1 MARSLTY
8 EPRLP
13 TAAER
18 LEDGVAQH
26 ADALLEALELLEV
39 LHGHRLTEGLTNVVR
54 GGSALTG
61 HALSALNEPGAV
73 RTIRSVLEL
82 LRTFGGVDPVAFQT
96 VLGALSDGVQEGARR
111 VREKERVSTLELLG
125 LLRDDDV
132 NLALSALVGTLR
144 GLGRGLRERQE
155 YGTAPVVEHL

>member
-1 MARSLTY
+1 MAKSLTY
-8 EPRLP
+8 EPKLP

-18 LEDGVAQH
+18 LEEGTAQH

-39 LHGHRLTEGLTNVVR
+39 LREHRLTEGLTNVVR

-73 RTIRSVLEL
+73 RSIRSLLEL
-82 LRTFGGVDPVAFQT
+82 LRAFGGVEPVALQT
-96 VLGALSDGVQEGARR
+96 VLGALSDGVHEGARR

-155 YGTAPVVEHL
+155 HGTVPEVEHL

>member
-1 MARSLTY
+1 MAKSLTY

-18 LEDGVAQH
+18 LEEGKAQH

-39 LHGHRLTEGLTNVVR
+39 LREHRLTEGLTNVVR

-61 HALSALNEPGAV
+61 HVLSALNEPGAV
-73 RTIRSVLEL
+73 RGIRSLLEL
-82 LRTFGGVDPVAFQT
+82 VQAFGAVEPVALKT
-96 VLGALSDGVQEGARR
+96 VLGALGDGVQEGARR
-111 VREKERVSTLELLG
+111 VREKERVSALDLLG

-132 NLALSALVGTLR
+132 NLALSALVGTLQ

-155 YGTAPVVEHL
+155 HGTEPEVKHL